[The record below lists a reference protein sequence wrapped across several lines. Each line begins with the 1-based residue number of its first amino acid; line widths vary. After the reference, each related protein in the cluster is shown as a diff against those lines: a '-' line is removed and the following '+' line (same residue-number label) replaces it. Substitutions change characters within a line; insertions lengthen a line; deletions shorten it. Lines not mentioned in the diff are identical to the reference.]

1 MPLEKVHVKYP
12 TKIQKWL
19 RTDWFS
25 DLFEHSPVCFKS
37 MNPSF
42 VAEGSHLDALTLP
55 LVDILNFKM
64 LKALKGCKDLIRSYT
79 IDDWILTYSHIP
91 ISYSYHFFLFLSTPS
106 IRQPARRCLR
116 RALAGS
122 SPGRPGR
129 PGPGWGGWPSV
140 TSNDSARCTQSY
152 PASKDKQG
160 RFEGISM
167 QKQSKLPQMHGSLLI
182 IQHSMLGVT
191 QS

>member
-122 SPGRPGR
+122 SSGRLAALAQGEAV
-129 PGPGWGGWPSV
+129 GPVSPATIRHDARRAIRRVRISKGGLKGFQCRNKASY
-140 TSNDSARCTQSY
+140 RKCT
-152 PASKDKQG
+152 G
-160 RFEGISM
+160 RFW
-167 QKQSKLPQMHGSLLI
+167 
-182 IQHSMLGVT
+182 
-191 QS
+191 